1 MNFVG
6 KEYRLSVILPWIG
19 RVVEGYKSRLV
30 VSVFL
35 GWIGVVLNFAF
46 VWLAK
51 LIVDTAT
58 AGHNHRGLL
67 TACMVLMAVVVLQIA
82 TTAVNRRVRTLTA
95 FKMNRRMQEA
105 LLQRAVRACIDIM
118 SRYHTGDLVRRFM
131 TDGEAVVA
139 FVSGTLPALAYVVLQ
154 IAGAYVFLAI
164 LEWHTAVALALIMA
178 MGSIAG
184 RWHFQKIRRFSA
196 RIKEGGSML
205 QGALQEGLQNLPLLK
220 SLAGRGLFQ
229 EYYAR
234 LFSVQEGNIRR
245 RIGYTVVSSS
255 VLSLGFA
262 ACYLLVF
269 VWGAFSIEA
278 GTITYGTL
286 IAFVQLVGQIQG
298 PSRTLINSISDFAEF
313 YTSCER
319 LNEIDAIPA
328 DEEEKGVISLPL
340 EAPDIV
346 CEDVS
351 FGYEDGHNVVINAF
365 SHRFK
370 AGEFCVIAGATG
382 AGKTTLMRLL
392 LAYAKPQ
399 TGSLALAYG
408 DDKKIPISSA
418 TRGAFAYVPQGDT
431 LFGMT
436 LRENLQLANPAAT
449 DAQMLQALEWACADF
464 AVQSLEGLDTIC
476 GEAGRGMSQGQAQRV
491 CIARALLSKA
501 PVLLMDE
508 ATSALDHETEEQ
520 VIANIRRY
528 AVGKTILFISH
539 RDTAAKFAGDVVRF

>member
-6 KEYRLSVILPWIG
+6 KEYKLSVILPWIG
-19 RVVEGYKSRLV
+19 RVVEGYRLRLGI
-30 VSVFL
+30 SVFL
-35 GWIGVVLNFAF
+35 GWIGVGLNFAF
-46 VWLAK
+46 VWIAK

-58 AGHNHRGLL
+58 GGHSHRNL
-67 TACMVLMAVVVLQIA
+67 LMACVALMIVVVLQIVA
-82 TTAVNRRVRTLTA
+82 TAANRRVRTLTA
-95 FKMNRRMQEA
+95 FRMNRRMQEA
-105 LLQRAVRACIDIM
+105 LLQRALSARIDM
-118 SRYHTGDLVRRFM
+118 VSRYHTGDLVRRFM
-131 TDGEAVVA
+131 TDGEVVVA
-139 FVSGTLPALAYVVLQ
+139 FVSATLPALAYVVLQ
-154 IAGAYVFLAI
+154 IGGAYVFLAI

-178 MGSIAG
+178 VGVIAAK
-184 RWHFQKIRRFSA
+184 WHFKKIRGFSA
-196 RIKEGGSML
+196 RIKESGSML

-220 SLAGRGLFQ
+220 SLAGKRLFQ
-229 EYYAR
+229 EYYSR
-234 LFSVQEGNIRR
+234 LFSVQEGNVRR
-245 RIGYTVVSSS
+245 RLGYTVVSSS
-255 VLSLGFA
+255 VLNLGFA

-278 GTITYGTL
+278 GTISYGTL

-328 DEEEKGVISLPL
+328 DDKEDSFVGLPS
-340 EAPDIV
+340 ESPDIV
-346 CEDVS
+346 CDDVS
-351 FGYEDGHNVVINAF
+351 FGYDDGRRVINGF

-370 AGEFCVIAGATG
+370 AGEFCVISGATG

-399 TGSLALAYG
+399 TGSLSLVYG
-408 DDKKIPISSA
+408 DKKIPISSA
-418 TRGAFAYVPQGDT
+418 TRVVFAYVPQGDT

-436 LRENLQLANPAAT
+436 LRENLQLANPTAT

-464 AVQSLEGLDTIC
+464 VVQNAEGLNMVC

-491 CIARALLSKA
+491 GIARALLSPA

-508 ATSALDHETEEQ
+508 ATSALDSETEER
-520 VIANIRRY
+520 VITNIRRHT
-528 AVGKTILFISH
+528 AGKTILFISH
-539 RDTAAKFAGDVVRF
+539 RDTAAKFADDFVRF